1 MATIFVDVVSAEESI
16 FSGEASFVALPGQE
30 GELGILPGHVP
41 LLTRIRPG
49 AVRITTTEGTQEN
62 VFVAGGILEVQPDR
76 VTVLAD
82 TAIRSKEKPRR
93 SRRSKKRSFTAPR
106 RRATW
111 RLPSSKRPWQHWL
124 HRSPTSS
131 ACVTDL
137 AQRREDALLGEAAF
151 SRCVLVFTRSVGEK
165 AVFLWFRA

>member
-49 AVRITTTEGTQEN
+49 AVRITTTEGAQEN
-62 VFVAGGILEVQPDR
+62 VFVAGGILEVQP
-76 VTVLAD
+76 
-82 TAIRSKEKPRR
+82 
-93 SRRSKKRSFTAPR
+93 TAPR

-131 ACVTDL
+131 ACVTDR

-151 SRCVLVFTRSVGEK
+151 SRRILVFTRCVGEK
-165 AVFLWFRA
+165 AVFLLF